1 MQLEIKGI
9 ERELRFGTGFVR
21 KLDEVYQ
28 VNVKGMEFGAGLMI
42 ANLQLTQMN
51 PAALSDVIRCAV
63 KGNPKQ
69 NDMDDFIDSYAEEN
83 DGLKDLF
90 DELISEMGKSLVV
103 KDTMDRAEKAKV
115 KAETEEV

>member
-1 MQLEIKGI
+1 MKLEIKGI
-9 ERELRFGTGFVR
+9 EKELRFGTGFVR
-21 KLDEVYQ
+21 KLDEIYQ
-28 VNVKGMEFGAGLMI
+28 VNMKGIEFGAGLI
-42 ANLQLTQMN
+42 VSNLQLTQMN

-69 NDMDDFIDSYAEEN
+69 VDVDSFLDDYADEN

-90 DELISEMGKSLVV
+90 EEVISEMGKSSVV

-115 KAETEEV
+115 ETEEV